1 MKCEKILNLAYK
13 VHTEAMQ
20 DAIESG
26 ELPKKTRL
34 IRELRREGLNYNLE
48 DLKKAEKEERQYK
61 LAGYSPAVSS
71 SLENFF
77 SYLMRIGKSSF
88 SFEMKKADVLRKLA
102 ELKGRTTEIDEA
114 IIFAMAGIFISSLYL
129 ENVAKNEITS
139 GARNFKNIDVKPS
152 GGGGD
157 FRKVWEEDLR
167 GALSGGIG
175 GATGGLAGAIGGV
188 ITGAALASSL
198 AILDNLRDK
207 SGGDTDEVR

>member
-1 MKCEKILNLAYK
+1 MKAEKILNLAYK

-20 DAIESG
+20 NAIESG

-61 LAGYSPAVSS
+61 VAGYSPAVSS

-102 ELKGRTTEIDEA
+102 ELKDRTTETDEA
-114 IIFAMAGIFISSLYL
+114 IIFSMAGVFISSLHC
-129 ENVAKNEITS
+129 ENIAKNEITR
-139 GARNFKNIDVKPS
+139 GAQNFKNIEVKPN

-157 FRKVWEEDLR
+157 FRKIWIEDLK
-167 GALSGGIG
+167 GALSGGLS
-175 GATGGLAGAIGGV
+175 GATGGVAGAIGGAIV
-188 ITGAALASSL
+188 GGAMGSALAL
-198 AILDNLRDK
+198 LGDLDK
-207 SGGDTDEVR
+207 SGGDTNEVR